1 MERVESDQRLH
12 RPLIELARAVGLSTS
27 YVGQNDDY
35 HEIEDEVLVAALKS
49 LGFEA
54 SDARQ
59 AKITLKT
66 LQDARHRELIEPTVF
81 MTAGETSVVPVH
93 AGVWDIPEGK
103 IILENGEEYPRSLMP
118 ASGDGAAAYPLDDGF
133 VVNAALELPADLPVG
148 YHRLIVT
155 VGEREQTST
164 LICAPRSIP
173 WAVPEAQIRPWGWM
187 AQLYSIRSRS
197 SWGVGDF
204 ADLAQ
209 LLVQAKGQSGAD
221 FVLVNPMHAA
231 EPVSPLTPSPYLPV
245 SRRLVNFTYIRPQ
258 AIQEYQLLGEE
269 SLAQVKAAY
278 EACLPLNDDSDHI
291 DRDTMWKHKMRA
303 LWLIYKLGRSVERQ
317 SEFAEYVATCGDD
330 LEAYATWC
338 LAYDKWG
345 APSEKPDSW
354 VNRFGKDSGEIKV
367 LREQYPDTLDF
378 YRWMEWVATQQLDE
392 AQRQAEHAGMRI
404 GVMSDMAVGVHPQ
417 GAEVWWNPD
426 RYVKGVT
433 VGAPPDYFNQQGQN
447 WSQPPLNPVELE
459 RTGYLSYRNM
469 VHGMFAH
476 AGALRIDHILGLF
489 RLWWIPAGMSA
500 VQGVYVN
507 YRSEAML
514 GILAIE
520 ASRVNGIVVGE
531 DLGVVPQYVA
541 DSLIRHE
548 VLGCVVEWFEQRNGK
563 FRAPSQWRECALAS
577 VNTHDMPPDA
587 GYLNYEHVE
596 LHKRLGLLTGSAEDF
611 MASAVAEQKAMM
623 SMLVEG
629 GFLNEDQVKNRT
641 VGEQQIVE
649 AQYKA
654 LTASSCKLLAAALTD
669 GVGERRAQ
677 NQPGTNNEYPNWRIP
692 LGDSEAKNVL
702 LEDLFTNKRLQSLA
716 AIMRTA

>member
-1 MERVESDQRLH
+1 MEHVESSQRLH
-12 RPLIELARAVGLSTS
+12 RPLIQLAKSVGLSTS
-27 YVGQNDDY
+27 YVGQHDDY
-35 HEIEDEVLVAALKS
+35 HETDDDVLIAVLKALGFDATDSTQAAATLKS
-49 LGFEA
+49 L
-54 SDARQ
+54 SDQ
-59 AKITLKT
+59 
-66 LQDARHRELIEPTVF
+66 RHEELIEATVF
-81 MTAGETSVVPVH
+81 QTAGQTATVLVH
-93 AGVWDIPEGK
+93 ANALDIPEGY
-103 IILENGEEYPRSLMP
+103 ITLENGERYPHPLMP
-118 ASGDGAAAYPLDDGF
+118 TAGNGAAAYPLHNTL
-133 VVNAALELPADLPVG
+133 VVNAALVLPDDIPVG
-148 YHRLIVT
+148 YHQLT
-155 VGEREQTST
+155 VSVGKRTQTST
-164 LICAPRSIP
+164 LICAPSSVP
-173 WAVPEAQIRPWGWM
+173 WSVREPEIRPWGWM
-187 AQLYSIRSRS
+187 AQLYSVRSHS
-197 SWGVGDF
+197 SWGMGDF

-209 LLVQAKGQSGAD
+209 LLNQAKDQTGAD

-258 AIQEYQLLGEE
+258 NIEEYALLGKE
-269 SLAQVKAAY
+269 SLAEVESAY
-278 EACLPLNDDSDHI
+278 QSCLPLNDDPNHI

-303 LWLIYKLGRSVERQ
+303 LWIIYKLGRSVERQ
-317 SEFAEYVATCGDD
+317 HEFEEYVAQCGED

-345 APSEKPDSW
+345 APSEKADSW
-354 VNRFGKDSGEIKV
+354 VNRCDKNSGEITA
-367 LREQYPDTLDF
+367 LRERYPDTLDF
-378 YRWMEWVATQQLDE
+378 YRWLEWIATQQLDA
-392 AQRQAEHAGMRI
+392 AQHQAQEAGMRI

-417 GAEVWWNPD
+417 GAEVWWNPS

-447 WSQPPLNPVELE
+447 WSQPPLNPLELE

-507 YRSEAML
+507 VNANALL

-541 DSLIRHE
+541 DSLIQHE
-548 VLGCVVEWFEQRNGK
+548 VLGCVVEWFEQRNGL
-563 FRAPSQWRECALAS
+563 FRPPEQWRECALAS
-577 VNTHDMPPDA
+577 VNTHDMPPAA
-587 GYLNYEHVE
+587 GYLKYEHVE
-596 LHKRLGLLTGSAEDF
+596 LHKRLGLLTGSVEDF
-611 MASAVAEQKAMM
+611 MASAVAEQKAML

-629 GFLNEDQVKNRT
+629 GFLDRSAVENNT
-641 VGEQQIVE
+641 VTEQEVVE
-649 AQYKA
+649 AQYHA
-654 LTASSCKLLAAALTD
+654 LAASPCKLLAAALTD

-692 LGDSEAKNVL
+692 LGDSEEHNVY
-702 LEDLFTNKRLQSLA
+702 LEELFTNKRLQSLA

>member
-1 MERVESDQRLH
+1 
-12 RPLIELARAVGLSTS
+12 
-27 YVGQNDDY
+27 
-35 HEIEDEVLVAALKS
+35 
-49 LGFEA
+49 
-54 SDARQ
+54 
-59 AKITLKT
+59 
-66 LQDARHRELIEPTVF
+66 
-81 MTAGETSVVPVH
+81 
-93 AGVWDIPEGK
+93 
-103 IILENGEEYPRSLMP
+103 
-118 ASGDGAAAYPLDDGF
+118 
-133 VVNAALELPADLPVG
+133 
-148 YHRLIVT
+148 
-155 VGEREQTST
+155 
-164 LICAPRSIP
+164 
-173 WAVPEAQIRPWGWM
+173 
-187 AQLYSIRSRS
+187 
-197 SWGVGDF
+197 
-204 ADLAQ
+204 
-209 LLVQAKGQSGAD
+209 
-221 FVLVNPMHAA
+221 
-231 EPVSPLTPSPYLPV
+231 
-245 SRRLVNFTYIRPQ
+245 LVNFTYIRPQ

-278 EACLPLNDDSDHI
+278 EACLPLNDNPDHI

-317 SEFAEYVATCGDD
+317 REFADYVTTCGDD

-345 APSEKPDSW
+345 APNEKPDSW

-378 YRWMEWVATQQLDE
+378 YRWMEWIATQQLDE

-459 RTGYLSYRNM
+459 RKGYLSYRNM

-596 LHKRLGLLTGSAEDF
+596 LHKRLGLLTGTAEDF

-629 GFLNEDQVKNRT
+629 GFLNEDEVKNRT